1 MRVSEYGVLR
11 DDGTQ
16 VPLYSLAADRP
27 VALVFLRHLGCV
39 FCRQLVA
46 KFRDELADENVVFV
60 TMSEPALTRRF
71 RKWMRSPHFFLADPE
86 RRLYEAFGVPRTS
99 AGRFFS
105 AQVVRKAL
113 AAYREGH
120 RNSLT
125 FDDQLQ
131 LSGTYVMDREGRVL
145 ARFVAENI
153 SDAPSPETLREA
165 LCGAAN
171 EEEPEGSS
179 SFAAAYPTIF

>member
-1 MRVSEYGVLR
+1 MRVPEYGVLR

-16 VPLYSLAADRP
+16 VPLHSLAADRT

-39 FCRQLVA
+39 FCRQL
-46 KFRDELADENVVFV
+46 DELADENVVFV

-71 RKWMRSPHFFLADPE
+71 RKWMRSPHLFLADPE

-131 LSGTYVMDREGRVL
+131 LSGTYVMDREGRIL

-153 SDAPSPETLREA
+153 SDVPSPETLREVLRA
-165 LCGAAN
+165 EAK
-171 EEEPEGSS
+171 EEEPEDSS
-179 SFAAAYPTIF
+179 SFASAYPTIF